1 MKSGRK
7 KSGSNTNAM
16 SKNDD
21 SMGNA
26 SKTESKFFTD
36 SNYDKVTVSQIL
48 EMKKRKEKAAFVT
61 AYDYSN
67 ALICDRAGVDGSRW

>member
-21 SMGNA
+21 SVGNA
-26 SKTESKFFTD
+26 NKTKNKFFTD
-36 SNYDKVTVSQIL
+36 GNYDKVTVSQIL
-48 EMKKRKEKAAFVT
+48 EMKKRNEKADFH
-61 AYDYSN
+61 N
-67 ALICDRAGVDGSRW
+67 CL

>member
-21 SMGNA
+21 SVGKAN
-26 SKTESKFFTD
+26 KTKNKFFTD
-36 SNYDKVTVSQIL
+36 GNYDKVTVSQIL
-48 EMKKRKEKAAFVT
+48 EMK
-61 AYDYSN
+61 
-67 ALICDRAGVDGSRW
+67 